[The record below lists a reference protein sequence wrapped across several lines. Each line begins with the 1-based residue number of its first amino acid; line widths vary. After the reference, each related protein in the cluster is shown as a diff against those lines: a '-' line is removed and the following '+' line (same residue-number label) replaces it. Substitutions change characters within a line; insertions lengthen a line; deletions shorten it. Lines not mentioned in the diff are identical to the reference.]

1 MRGYGKSMMIA
12 ALAASTFGVVA
23 VAPSNVPVAE
33 SGYEL
38 AQRQRERIRVGGV
51 PGRRFPSKGKQ
62 AHPKKR
68 RNMNHVSRR
77 TRRAHRRSRAA

>member
-1 MRGYGKSMMIA
+1 MLAA
-12 ALAASTFGVVA
+12 ALAGLGALA

-33 SGYEL
+33 SGYEF
-38 AQRQRERIRVGGV
+38 ADRRKRIVVDEFHR
-51 PGRRFPSKGKQ
+51 PRRRFPSKGRQ

-77 TRRAHRRSRAA
+77 TRRAYRRSRAA

>member
-1 MRGYGKSMMIA
+1 MLA
-12 ALAASTFGVVA
+12 ALAASMLPVVA
-23 VAPSNVPVAE
+23 LAPSNVPAAE
-33 SGYEL
+33 SRYGLDE
-38 AQRQRERIRVGGV
+38 RRREQIRVGGV
-51 PGRRFPSKGKQ
+51 PARRFPSKGRQ

>member
-1 MRGYGKSMMIA
+1 MLA
-12 ALAASTFGVVA
+12 ALAASTFGIVA
-23 VAPSNVPVAE
+23 MAPSNVPVAE

-38 AQRQRERIRVGGV
+38 AERERKRIRVGGA
-51 PGRRFPSKGKQ
+51 PGRRFPSKGRQ

>member
-1 MRGYGKSMMIA
+1 MRGYGRSLLA
-12 ALAASTFGVVA
+12 ALAASTFGVIA
-23 VAPSNVPVAE
+23 MAPSNVPVAE

-38 AQRQRERIRVGGV
+38 AERRREQIRVGGV
-51 PGRRFPSKGKQ
+51 PGRRFPSKGRQ

>member
-1 MRGYGKSMMIA
+1 MLA
-12 ALAASTFGVVA
+12 ALAASTFGIVA
-23 VAPSNVPVAE
+23 MAPSNLPVAE

-38 AQRQRERIRVGGV
+38 AERRREQIRVGGV
-51 PGRRFPSKGKQ
+51 PGRRFPSKGRQ
-62 AHPKKR
+62 ARPKKR

>member
-1 MRGYGKSMMIA
+1 MLA
-12 ALAASTFGVVA
+12 VLAASTFGAVA
-23 VAPSNVPVAE
+23 IAPSNVPVAE

-38 AQRQRERIRVGGV
+38 AERQREHIRVGGV

-68 RNMNHVSRR
+68 RNMNRVSQR